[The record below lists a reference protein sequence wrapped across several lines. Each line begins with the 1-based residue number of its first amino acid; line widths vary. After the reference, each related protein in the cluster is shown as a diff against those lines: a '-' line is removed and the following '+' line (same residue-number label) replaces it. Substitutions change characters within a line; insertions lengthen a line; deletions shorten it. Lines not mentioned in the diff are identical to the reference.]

1 MLFYSICI
9 LIIIFDIITKRVAV
23 FSLKDI
29 STVPIIQDILHL
41 TYVENRGA
49 AFGMLQNQRWIFM
62 IITVIVIIAIIY
74 FKTKNKLTS
83 KLLDLGLS
91 FVLGGAVGNM
101 IDRVILGYV
110 VDFIDFQIINF
121 PVFNVADI
129 FVVIGAIILVIFYI
143 FFDKAEEKR

>member
-1 MLFYSICI
+1 MSNKAIEMLIKSGCFDKMEQGKTREEILLQFCSIM
-9 LIIIFDIITKRVAV
+9 A
-23 FSLKDI
+23 
-29 STVPIIQDILHL
+29 
-41 TYVENRGA
+41 N
-49 AFGMLQNQRWIFM
+49 
-62 IITVIVIIAIIY
+62 
-74 FKTKNKLTS
+74 TKNKLTS

-110 VDFIDFQIINF
+110 VDFIDFRIINF

-143 FFDKAEEKR
+143 FY

>member
-9 LIIIFDIITKRVAV
+9 LIIIFDIITKRIAV

-62 IITVIVIIAIIY
+62 IVTVIVIIAIIY
-74 FKTKNKLTS
+74 FKTKNKSTF

-110 VDFIDFQIINF
+110 VDFIDFRIINF